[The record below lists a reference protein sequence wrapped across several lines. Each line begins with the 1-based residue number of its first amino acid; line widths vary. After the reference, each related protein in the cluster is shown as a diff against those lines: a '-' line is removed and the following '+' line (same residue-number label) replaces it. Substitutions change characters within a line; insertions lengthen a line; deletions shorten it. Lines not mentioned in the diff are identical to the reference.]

1 MGKSTKNTQA
11 LSVTEDTPQFSLLF
25 EDESE
30 QGQKIIKH
38 RAWLQSIRH
47 ERPNTERPYKVGVY
61 IRYYNQTKYPNYLS
75 FHKKQFAD
83 SIALC
88 PRWTLTDFY
97 TDEGQTAPYMESSP
111 EWCRLLEDCMEGKAD
126 LIITQKIS
134 NVSRDMDEI
143 TFCARLLAA
152 QDPPI
157 GIYFISE
164 DVFTLA
170 SYYRN
175 DLRDP
180 EFFPSPDWKIL
191 PEPEET
197 EVLP

>member
-88 PRWTLTDFY
+88 PNWTLTDFY

-175 DLRDP
+175 DLRDS

>member
-1 MGKSTKNTQA
+1 MENTGKDTAA
-11 LSVTEDTPQFSLLF
+11 LSALDSAPQFSLLF

-38 RAWLQSIRH
+38 RAWLHSIRH
-47 ERPNTERPYKVGVY
+47 ERPNTERRYKVGVY
-61 IRYYNQTKYPNYLS
+61 IRYFNQTRYPNYLS

-88 PRWTLTDFY
+88 PNWTLTDFY
-97 TDEGQTAPYMESSP
+97 TDEGQTAPYMENSP
-111 EWCRLLEDCMEGKAD
+111 EWSRLLQDCMEGKVD

-157 GIYFISE
+157 GIYFVSE

-170 SYYRN
+170 SYYRK

-180 EFFPSPDWKIL
+180 ELFPSPDWKIL